1 MSSLALL
8 PPGYLPSGWL
18 SQMIT
23 AVRLRQIGG
32 AIGFTALLLTLLPPS
47 TRNLTRPPDKPVAAP
62 RMPPRLGRS
71 AAHMDQHPLPTVT
84 TMDTSRLIADIVA
97 LSSSIRYVA
106 VRNEDRV
113 ELQARSNSAQPLR
126 ATATGTRRH
135 WSIPRC

>member
-47 TRNLTRPPDKPVAAP
+47 TRNLTRPPDTSQSLPHECRRDRDGRP
-62 RMPPRLGRS
+62 HTWTNTRSLQSPPW
-71 AAHMDQHPLPTVT
+71 T
-84 TMDTSRLIADIVA
+84 
-97 LSSSIRYVA
+97 
-106 VRNEDRV
+106 
-113 ELQARSNSAQPLR
+113 LR
-126 ATATGTRRH
+126 G
-135 WSIPRC
+135 